1 MVGALWNARKWRAEL
16 DSGEVQSQAEIARR
30 QGLTRARVCQ
40 IMSLLRLAPAI
51 QEHILSMPDAAGRRP
66 ITERSL
72 RLIVHLQG
80 PQHQLRAFRELVQV
94 CRSR

>member
-1 MVGALWNARKWRAEL
+1 MVRLLRKAREWREQL
-16 DSGEVQSQAEIARR
+16 DTVEVQSQAEIARR
-30 QGLTRARVCQ
+30 EGLTGARVCQ
-40 IMSLLRLAPAI
+40 IMSFLRLSPTI

-72 RLIVHLQG
+72 RPIVHLQG